1 MRPVPHLLFAWRIF
15 YRLFELC
22 IVNSMVVYFHRN
34 PQFKQRTQAHRL
46 YREILAHELMQPFLD
61 KRANGGYDNMR
72 GPGCR
77 PNDHSTRLKGK
88 HFAVSQHPTRKSFVI
103 CAYQKKPKG
112 KYKQTKTS
120 NYCPKC
126 KVFVC

>member
-34 PQFKQRTQAHRL
+34 PQFKQRKQAHRL